1 MVDYWVNSVTGVDN
15 RLMMAVMEVM
25 VADAHVERVRMDNG
39 DIVMEKV
46 IQFMMKRKRV
56 KRNGMKRNGMKRVVR
71 YWHYGGR
78 RG

>member
-1 MVDYWVNSVTGVDN
+1 MKRMVDYWVNSVTGVDN

-46 IQFMMKRKRV
+46 IQLMMKRH
-56 KRNGMKRNGMKRVVR
+56 GMKRVVR

>member
-1 MVDYWVNSVTGVDN
+1 MKRMVDYWVNSVTGVDN
-15 RLMMAVMEVM
+15 RLMMTVMEVM

-39 DIVMEKV
+39 DFVMEKM
-46 IQFMMKRKRV
+46 IQLMMKW
-56 KRNGMKRNGMKRVVR
+56 NGMKRVVRVR